1 MKPTAGTIWDAGLRG
16 VRARNRFEPIPLWAD
31 IEMKPTDGSIWDA
44 GLRAWNER
52 CEAQGLKGL
61 KLEACDTDIARGGLR
76 SSKRWWAAGR
86 PAGALPGCHSQSW
99 IRLSTFGGRVIAATT
114 SMQSIMTHLGRVEA
128 PDCPARRHPRCRR
141 RAPCHSRVLH
151 PRNRCQARHRRYPGR
166 PALAAVA
173 LAAAPSLSPSLP
185 WHEKFASVFATH
197 WGKIDPCLGPV
208 SHTGGSGD
216 R

>member
-1 MKPTAGTIWDAGLRG
+1 LRPRNRFGPDSEMKPTAGTIWDAGLRG

-141 RAPCHSRVLH
+141 RAPCHSRVLSTL
-151 PRNRCQARHRRYPGR
+151 AT
-166 PALAAVA
+166 AAKLATVATLAA
-173 LAAAPSLSPSLP
+173 LPLPQSPSPPHLRFHRPCPGTRNLP
-185 WHEKFASVFATH
+185 RYS
-197 WGKIDPCLGPV
+197 PL
-208 SHTGGSGD
+208 TGA